1 MSNFKTRVQRLEN
14 TQALGSLTMIIH
26 HSLAYLDYPDQDP
39 DQPFSI
45 MLNGIK
51 YIYVEEGMPFE
62 DLL

>member
-39 DQPFSI
+39 DQSLSI
-45 MLNGIK
+45 MLNGIR
-51 YIYVEEGMPFE
+51 YVYVEEGQE
-62 DLL
+62 YEYLL